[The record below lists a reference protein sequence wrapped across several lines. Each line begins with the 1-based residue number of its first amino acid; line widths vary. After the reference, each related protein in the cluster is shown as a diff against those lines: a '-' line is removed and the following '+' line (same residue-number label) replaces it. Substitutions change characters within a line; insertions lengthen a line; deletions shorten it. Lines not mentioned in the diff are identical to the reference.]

1 MEKFKIE
8 TDYIKLDQFLKWI
21 GLAESGVAA
30 KELIQAERVMVNGEV
45 ETRRGKKLYRGD
57 VVKVA
62 GQEYGVE

>member
-30 KELIQAERVMVNGEV
+30 KELILAERVMVNGEV
-45 ETRRGKKLYRGD
+45 ETRRGKKLYKGD

>member
-21 GLAESGVAA
+21 GLAESGVMA
-30 KELIQAERVMVNGEV
+30 KELILAERVMVNGEV
-45 ETRRGKKLYRGD
+45 ETRRGRKLHSDD

>member
-21 GLAESGVAA
+21 GLAESGVMA
-30 KELIQAERVMVNGEV
+30 KELILDERVMVNGEV
-45 ETRRGKKLYRGD
+45 ETRRGRKLHSGD

>member
-21 GLAESGVAA
+21 GLAESGVMA
-30 KELIQAERVMVNGEV
+30 KELILAERVMVNGEV
-45 ETRRGKKLYRGD
+45 ETRRGRKLHSGD

>member
-21 GLAESGVAA
+21 GLAESGVMA
-30 KELIQAERVMVNGEV
+30 KELILAERVMVNGEV
-45 ETRRGKKLYRGD
+45 EIRRGRKLHSGD